1 MGSTHSNPVNYS
13 ALSPRIRDC
22 RGDRP
27 RRRALRATLLLASMA
42 LLLSAAM
49 AQIQP
54 PTRKIQDVN
63 ATSQHKEQQTP
74 PPEPLIKPAD
84 NAIPLPQI
92 ADRAEV
98 LDRLLQDISRQLA
111 PTSELLETDRANKA
125 QAEEIRQR
133 LVDVNILLAGLP
145 NSVELRDEDAYWR
158 SLSKQYAGQRKI
170 LTDRAAKLQSQILL
184 LDDQQASWEATWN
197 QIREVQGIDA
207 VVERVRQ
214 ELDQISATRSQ
225 AQEQLNLVLTIQ
237 NQVSQQDQQI
247 SDVLGR
253 LRDTQERLRGR
264 LLVRDGYPLWEVRE
278 LRQLEQPRSSL
289 LHSPGNLELQSAGE
303 YLRRKKSILWVIL
316 VLYLLVVFAAL
327 KLRSYV
333 SSDDRPKVP
342 SGAAEILARPFSVAL
357 LLSLLGLLGEI
368 YSAPISIA
376 FIAFSLF
383 LVPVMRLLPPLI
395 GPEMR
400 PFLYALAAF
409 YAIESV
415 RVSLPLPSVLLQR
428 EVSVLVVLAALVIFA
443 MLARRSRRRQLQPP
457 SKNFHILA
465 IGVRVGLALLA
476 ASLMANILGFLSLSQ
491 VLLVS
496 AVLGSF
502 LAAVLYCAV
511 RVLGITLS
519 ILVRSRTVRSIF
531 ETRVDTTERWCT
543 RLLILGASLLWL
555 KFILIL
561 LTVYGGVID
570 GVSHLLQYPIGVDR
584 VHFTLG
590 GALTVL
596 LIILFGFAFASG
608 AKYLLQN
615 VLSRLP
621 LQRGVPYAISKV
633 TYYVL
638 LTLIL
643 FAALIEAGVD
653 LSKFTVITGALGVGL
668 GFGLQNVVSNFVS
681 GLILLFERP
690 IRVGDTVDVNG
701 LVGTVKRIGARSS
714 TVQTY
719 QGSEVIVPNSNL
731 ISNQVINWTLSTPW
745 RRVEVPVGVAYGT
758 NPEQIIDLLVE
769 VAGSNPGVMRDPQ
782 PSAFFVGFGDSALNF
797 ELRFWVARQESW
809 FQLKSDVTTSVARA
823 LGEAGIEIP
832 FPQRDLHVRSI
843 DASIKSTD
851 PLKYP
856 SVQEP

>member
-1 MGSTHSNPVNYS
+1 MGPTHSTPVDYS

-54 PTRKIQDVN
+54 PTKKIQDVN
-63 ATSQHKEQQTP
+63 TTSQHKEQRTP

-84 NAIPLPQI
+84 NSIPLPQI
-92 ADRAEV
+92 ADRAEG
-98 LDRLLQDISRQLA
+98 LDRMLQDISRQLA
-111 PTSELLETDRANKA
+111 PMSELLETDRANKA

-133 LVDVNILLAGLP
+133 LLDVNILLDSLP

-158 SLSKQYAGQRKI
+158 SLSKQYAGQRKL

-184 LDDQQASWEATWN
+184 LDDQQASWEATWD

-247 SDVLGR
+247 SDVLVR

-264 LLVRDGYPLWEVRE
+264 LLVRDGYPLWEVGE
-278 LRQLEQPRSSL
+278 LRQLEQPRPSL
-289 LHSPGNLELQSAGE
+289 LHSPANLELQTVGE
-303 YLRRKKSILWVIL
+303 YLRRKKLLLWVVLALYIL
-316 VLYLLVVFAAL
+316 VVVAVL

-333 SSDDRPKVP
+333 SSGNSPEVP

-383 LVPVMRLLPPLI
+383 LIPVMRLLPLLI
-395 GPEMR
+395 EPGMR
-400 PFLYALAAF
+400 PFLYALVAF
-409 YAIESV
+409 YAVESV
-415 RVSLPLPSVLLQR
+415 RVSIPLPSVILQR
-428 EVSVLVVLAALVIFA
+428 ELSVLVVLAALIIFA
-443 MLARRSRRRQLQPP
+443 MLARRSRLRQLQPTG
-457 SKNFHILA
+457 KNLRMRV
-465 IGVRVGLALLA
+465 IGVRVGLTLLA
-476 ASLMANILGFLSLSQ
+476 TSLVANIFGFLSLSQ

-511 RVLGITLS
+511 RVLSITLS

-531 ETRVDTTERWCT
+531 ETRVDTTERWCA
-543 RLLILGASLLWL
+543 RLLIVGASLSWL

-561 LTVYGGVID
+561 LTVYGGVIEA
-570 GVSHLLQYPIGVDR
+570 VSRLLQYPIGVDR

-590 GALTVL
+590 GALIVL
-596 LIILFGFAFASG
+596 LIVLFGFAFASG
-608 AKYLLQN
+608 VKYLLQN

-633 TYYVL
+633 SYYVL

-758 NPEQIIDLLVE
+758 NPEQVIDLLVE
-769 VAGSNPGVMRDPQ
+769 VAGSNPGVMRDPK

-797 ELRFWVARQESW
+797 ELRFWAARQESW
-809 FQLKSDVTTSVARA
+809 FQLKSDVTTNVAKA
-823 LGEAGIEIP
+823 LQEAGIEIP

-843 DASIKSTD
+843 DASIKSTN
-851 PLKYP
+851 PIKHP
-856 SVQEP
+856 PGEEA

>member
-1 MGSTHSNPVNYS
+1 MARTHPNFLYRWIP
-13 ALSPRIRDC
+13 SPRIRNC
-22 RGDRP
+22 SGDGTGQRF
-27 RRRALRATLLLASMA
+27 LCATLLLVTMV
-42 LLLSAAM
+42 LPLSATA

-54 PTRKIQDVN
+54 STKKIHKVD
-63 ATSQHKEQQTP
+63 ATAQQREQQSPPAPSITTP
-74 PPEPLIKPAD
+74 D
-84 NAIPLPQI
+84 DHGIPLPQI

-111 PTSELLETDRANKA
+111 PTSELLQTDRANKA

-133 LVDVNILLAGLP
+133 LVDVNILLDSLP

-158 SLSKQYAGQRKI
+158 SLSKQYAAQRKL
-170 LTDRAAKLQSQILL
+170 LTDRAANLQTQVLV
-184 LDDQQASWEATWN
+184 LDEQQASWEATWN
-197 QIREVQGIDA
+197 QIHEIHGIDA

-247 SDVLGR
+247 SDVLVR
-253 LRDTQERLRGR
+253 LRNAQERLRSS
-264 LLVRDGYPLWEVRE
+264 LLVRDGYPLWEVGE
-278 LRQLEQPRSSL
+278 LRKLEQPRSSL
-289 LHSPGNLELQSAGE
+289 LHSSANLELQTAGD
-303 YLRRKKSILWVIL
+303 YLRRKKLLLWV
-316 VLYLLVVFAAL
+316 VLALYVLVVFATL
-327 KLRSYV
+327 KLRGYV
-333 SSDDRPKVP
+333 SSVNRPEVP
-342 SGAAEILARPFSVAL
+342 SGAVEILARPFSVAL
-357 LLSLLGLLGEI
+357 LLALLGLLGQI
-368 YSAPISIA
+368 YSAPISVA
-376 FIAFSLF
+376 FVGFSLF
-383 LVPVMRLLPPLI
+383 LIPVLRLLPPLI
-395 GPEMR
+395 EPEIR

-415 RVSLPLPSVLLQR
+415 RVLTPLPWVVLQR
-428 EVSVLVVLAALVIFA
+428 ELFVLLVVAALVIFA
-443 MLARRSRRRQLQPP
+443 MLARPSRLRQPQPP
-457 SKNFHILA
+457 SKNLHILV
-465 IGVRVGLALLA
+465 IGVRVGLTLLA
-476 ASLMANILGFLSLSQ
+476 ASLVANVLGFLSLSQ
-491 VLLVS
+491 VLLMS

-511 RVLGITLS
+511 RVVSMILS
-519 ILVRSRTVRSIF
+519 IFLRGRTAQSIF
-531 ETRVDTTERWCT
+531 ETRVDAIERWCA
-543 RLLILGASLLWL
+543 RLLIVGASLLWL

-561 LTVYGGVID
+561 LTVYGGVIE
-570 GVSHLLQYPIGVDR
+570 GVSRLLQHPIGVDR

-608 AKYLLQN
+608 VKYLLQN

-633 TYYVL
+633 SYYVL

-643 FAALIEAGVD
+643 FAAVIEAGVD

-758 NPEQIIDLLVE
+758 DPEQIINLLVE
-769 VAGSNPGVMRDPQ
+769 VAGSNPGVMRDPK

-797 ELRFWVARQESW
+797 ELRFWAARQESW
-809 FQLKSDVTTSVARA
+809 FQLKSDVTTSVAKA

-851 PLKYP
+851 LLKSP
-856 SVQEP
+856 SAQEP

>member
-1 MGSTHSNPVNYS
+1 MSRTYPDSVNPSVPPPS
-13 ALSPRIRDC
+13 VRDR
-22 RGDRP
+22 RGEV
-27 RRRALRATLLLASMA
+27 RRRRIWRATLLLASTV
-42 LLLSAAM
+42 LSLSGAV

-54 PTRKIQDVN
+54 PTKKIQDVN
-63 ATSQHKEQQTP
+63 PASQHKEQQTP
-74 PPEPLIKPAD
+74 PPEASITPAD
-84 NAIPLPQI
+84 NSIPLPQI

-125 QAEEIRQR
+125 YAEEIRQR
-133 LVDVNILLAGLP
+133 LVDVNILLDSLP

-158 SLSKQYAGQRKI
+158 SLSKQYAGQRKL

-197 QIREVQGIDA
+197 QIHEVQGIDA

-214 ELDQISATRSQ
+214 ELDQISSTRSQ
-225 AQEQLNLVLTIQ
+225 AQAQLNLVLTIQ

-247 SDVLGR
+247 SDVLVR

-278 LRQLEQPRSSL
+278 LRQLEQPRPSL
-289 LHSPGNLELQSAGE
+289 LHSPANLELQTVGE
-303 YLRRKKSILWVIL
+303 YLRRKKLLLCV
-316 VLYLLVVFAAL
+316 VFALYILVVFAIL
-327 KLRSYV
+327 KVRSYV
-333 SSDDRPKVP
+333 SSGNSPEVP
-342 SGAAEILARPFSVAL
+342 SGAVEILARPFSVAL

-368 YSAPISIA
+368 DSAPIGVA
-376 FIAFSLF
+376 LIAFSLF
-383 LVPVMRLLPPLI
+383 LIPVMRLLPLLI
-395 GPEMR
+395 EPEMR

-409 YAIESV
+409 YAVESV
-415 RVSLPLPSVLLQR
+415 RVSLPVPSVLLQR
-428 EVSVLVVLAALVIFA
+428 GLSVLVVLAALVIFA
-443 MLARRSRRRQLQPP
+443 MLARASRLRQLPP
-457 SKNFHILA
+457 RREHSNIRV
-465 IGVRVGLALLA
+465 IGVRVGLTLLV
-476 ASLMANILGFLSLSQ
+476 ASLIANILGFLSLSQ
-491 VLLVS
+491 VLLVA

-511 RVLGITLS
+511 RVLSMILS
-519 ILVRSRTVRSIF
+519 ILLRSRAARSIF
-531 ETRVDTTERWCT
+531 ETRIGTTERWCA
-543 RLLILGASLLWL
+543 RLLIVGASLSWL

-561 LTVYGGVID
+561 LTVYGGVIE
-570 GVSHLLQYPIGVDR
+570 GVSRLLQYPIGVDR

-590 GALTVL
+590 GTLTVL

-608 AKYLLQN
+608 VKYLLQN

-633 TYYVL
+633 SYYVL
-638 LTLIL
+638 LTLVL

-758 NPEQIIDLLVE
+758 NPEQIIALLVE
-769 VAGSNPGVMRDPQ
+769 VAGSNPGVMRDPK

-797 ELRFWVARQESW
+797 ELRFWAARQESW
-809 FQLKSDVTTSVARA
+809 FQLKSDVTTSVAKA
-823 LGEAGIEIP
+823 LQEAGIEIP

-843 DASIKSTD
+843 DASIKLTD
-851 PLKYP
+851 SLKHP

>member
-1 MGSTHSNPVNYS
+1 
-13 ALSPRIRDC
+13 LC
-22 RGDRP
+22 
-27 RRRALRATLLLASMA
+27 ATLLLVTMV
-42 LLLSAAM
+42 LPLSGPAD
-49 AQIQP
+49 QIQP
-54 PTRKIQDVN
+54 PTKKIQDGD
-63 ATSQHKEQQTP
+63 ATSQHKEQHTP

-84 NAIPLPQI
+84 NSIPLPQI

-133 LVDVNILLAGLP
+133 LVDVNILLDSLP

-158 SLSKQYAGQRKI
+158 SLSKQYAAQRKL

-197 QIREVQGIDA
+197 QIREIQGIDA
-207 VVERVRQ
+207 VVARARQ

-247 SDVLGR
+247 SDVLVR

-264 LLVRDGYPLWEVRE
+264 LLVRDGYPLWELGE
-278 LRQLEQPRSSL
+278 LRQLEQPRPSL
-289 LHSPGNLELQSAGE
+289 LHSPANLELQTVGE
-303 YLRRKKSILWVIL
+303 YLRRKKLLLCV
-316 VLYLLVVFAAL
+316 VLALYILVVFAAL

-333 SSDDRPKVP
+333 SSRNSPEVP
-342 SGAAEILARPFSVAL
+342 SGAVEILARPFSVAL

-383 LVPVMRLLPPLI
+383 LIPVMRLLPLLI
-395 GPEMR
+395 EPGMR
-400 PFLYALAAF
+400 PFLYALVAF
-409 YAIESV
+409 YAVESV
-415 RVSLPLPSVLLQR
+415 RVSLPIPSVLLQR
-428 EVSVLVVLAALVIFA
+428 ELSVLVVLTALVIFA
-443 MLARRSRRRQLQPP
+443 MLARRSRLRQLQPTG
-457 SKNFHILA
+457 KNLRIRV
-465 IGVRVGLALLA
+465 IGVRVGLTLLA
-476 ASLMANILGFLSLSQ
+476 ASLVANIFGFLSLSQ

-511 RVLGITLS
+511 RVLSMILS
-519 ILVRSRTVRSIF
+519 ILLRSRAVRSTF
-531 ETRVDTTERWCT
+531 ETRIDTTERWCA
-543 RLLILGASLLWL
+543 RLLIVGASLSWL
-555 KFILIL
+555 KFILTL
-561 LTVYGGVID
+561 LTVYGGVIE
-570 GVSHLLQYPIGVDR
+570 GVSRLLQYPIGVDR

-596 LIILFGFAFASG
+596 LIILFGFASASG
-608 AKYLLQN
+608 VKYLLQN
-615 VLSRLP
+615 VLSKLP

-633 TYYVL
+633 SYYVL

-745 RRVEVPVGVAYGT
+745 RRVEIPVGVAYGT
-758 NPEQIIDLLVE
+758 NPEQIINLLVE
-769 VAGSNPGVMRDPQ
+769 VAGSNSGVMRDPK

-797 ELRFWVARQESW
+797 EVRFWAARQESW

-823 LGEAGIEIP
+823 LQEAGIEIP

-843 DASIKSTD
+843 DASTKAID

-856 SVQEP
+856 SSQEP